1 MEPSPTRFEA
11 LQAAVHRAGTQEL
24 FAEALGVSQPT
35 VSRWVKVTKQLPA
48 EYVLKAERLFGVSR
62 FDLRPDI
69 YPREDMID
77 QMVGDRFCGIDRQI
91 VARQKSTQRGATP
104 AELRKVG

>member
-69 YPREDMID
+69 YPREDMTD
-77 QMVGDRFCGIDRQI
+77 QLVGDRFCGIDLKFASRR
-91 VARQKSTQRGATP
+91 VTDREAVPSS
-104 AELRKVG
+104 ELRKAG